1 MYKYCYYNNVYK
13 NEDTSIRINN
23 IFLTKVTNDLL
34 YLYRLHMFIIKI
46 NIGEPFL
53 NHSSID
59 YEYCFY
65 EDKKFFFV
73 CFFFVLLRYI
83 V

>member
-1 MYKYCYYNNVYK
+1 MCV